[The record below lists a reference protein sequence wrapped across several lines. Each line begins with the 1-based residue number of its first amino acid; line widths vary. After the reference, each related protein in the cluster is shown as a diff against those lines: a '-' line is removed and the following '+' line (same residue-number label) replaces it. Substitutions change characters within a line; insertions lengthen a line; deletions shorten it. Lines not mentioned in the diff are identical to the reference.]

1 MLIERF
7 NELMQ
12 LLQDEYQG
20 YFYNINSRLESRKGI
35 NELSIVLDAL
45 DFHSTFAAKL
55 DAHYF
60 CCSVFS
66 SDYDNLVEIWITD
79 YRTDLL

>member
-12 LLQDEYQG
+12 LLQDEYRG
-20 YFYNINSRLESRKGI
+20 YIYNLNSRLDSRKGI
-35 NELSIVLDAL
+35 NELCIILDAPS
-45 DFHSTFAAKL
+45 FSTIFAEKL
-55 DAHYF
+55 DAHSF

-66 SDYDNLVEIWITD
+66 SDYSNLVEIWITD
-79 YRTDLL
+79 YRTDFT